1 MLAAALVRSVRSW
14 SHFDATTKHTSKTR
28 AKVLKLFESLQKLKV
43 TEENKAEVEKIKQDI
58 RKKDFK
64 KALDRIEKIKNSNV
78 EKKNKELYKDAADV
92 PDDDFFTNDEVKEEA
107 NTESQKEDN
116 KEDGYNNDENYDDNY
131 GNDYDDY
138 DEFSEDPLFKKLKA
152 YKDEEDN
159 YSEETERYDTD
170 NFIDDDK
177 SSEVS
182 VKDTEDNSNNKKE
195 KKKNKLDIQ
204 NNNEKSENEANE
216 INDDE
221 ESSNV
226 AENEDKDVD
235 TEESEEEKD
244 DEENENSNNA
254 DEINNIE
261 DNEDEIQEEEDTTG
275 IYPKQLKNE
284 TLEHIYL
291 GLLLTNPKLIAKYY
305 VTKKQCYFEDDKCTE
320 IYKSV
325 LFTEGSKYTPEIA
338 KDGFNLPKYNNE
350 IRELKDDLMAE
361 YMDSN
366 YSIEETYIELKKLF
380 TLRKSYLENPI
391 KENQDKIVEIINYVL
406 YKSMSVEEVE
416 SAVNQVTVTGKFKQA
431 VLNKDLTSFLEMG
444 DNTLTNG
451 LEFPFPI
458 LSGVFKGLR
467 KGETMAFAMPSNSGK
482 SRFTINLAAYT
493 AFVHKKKVLIISNEM
508 SEDKMKLCLITT
520 IINNPEI
527 QKLHGQEISKTEG
540 ELLEFKFRP
549 DDTKKVK
556 VDEDGFV
563 VKEEN
568 ESQEDFVK
576 RLTEISTE
584 FNKTIKAVEWANKE
598 IDNSIYFINITDH
611 TNDELKKV
619 IMNFYYKEKIEYVF
633 YDTLKTDTANIG
645 KGEEI
650 KKTAT
655 ILSNL
660 AQNFNMFIYSTLQLT
675 ESTTL
680 PINLDVN
687 DLAVSRTVKEVLDTL
702 CLIKQIN
709 KETYDDYEY
718 SLKEVD
724 TKYFNLKK
732 YTDPDVRYYA
742 CVVDKNRAG
751 AKPKVLFRLNL
762 AYNRWEELGYLRM
775 KQQVK

>member
-1 MLAAALVRSVRSW
+1 MDNYAV
-14 SHFDATTKHTSKTR
+14 
-28 AKVLKLFESLQKLKV
+28 KLFESLQKLKV
-43 TEENKAEVEKIKQDI
+43 TDENKAEVEKIKQDI

-78 EKKNKELYKDAADV
+78 EKKNKDSNTLYKNAADV
-92 PDDDFFTNDEVKEEA
+92 PDDDFFTNNEVKEA

-116 KEDGYNNDENYDDNY
+116 KEDRYNNDENYDDNY

-152 YKDEEDN
+152 YNDEEDN

-170 NFIDDDK
+170 NFIDDDE
-177 SSEVS
+177 SSEVN
-182 VKDTEDNSNNKKE
+182 VKDTEDNSNNKKGR
-195 KKKNKLDIQ
+195 KKNKSDIQ

-244 DEENENSNNA
+244 EEENENSNNA
-254 DEINNIE
+254 DEINNID
-261 DNEDEIQEEEDTTG
+261 DNEEEIQEEEDTTG

-451 LEFPFPI
+451 LDFPFPI

>member
-1 MLAAALVRSVRSW
+1 MDNYAV
-14 SHFDATTKHTSKTR
+14 
-28 AKVLKLFESLQKLKV
+28 KLFESLQKLKV
-43 TEENKAEVEKIKQDI
+43 TDENKAEVEKIKQDI

-64 KALDRIEKIKNSNV
+64 RALDRIEKIKNSNV
-78 EKKNKELYKDAADV
+78 EKKNKDSNTLYKNAADV

-138 DEFSEDPLFKKLKA
+138 DDYDEFSEDPLFKKLKA

-170 NFIDDDK
+170 NFSDDDE

-182 VKDTEDNSNNKKE
+182 VKDTEDNSNNKKGR
-195 KKKNKLDIQ
+195 KKNKSDIQ

-221 ESSNV
+221 ES
-226 AENEDKDVD
+226 
-235 TEESEEEKD
+235 EEEKD
-244 DEENENSNNA
+244 EEENENSNNA

>member
-1 MLAAALVRSVRSW
+1 MDNYAV
-14 SHFDATTKHTSKTR
+14 
-28 AKVLKLFESLQKLKV
+28 KLFESLQKLKV
-43 TEENKAEVEKIKQDI
+43 TDENKAEVEKIKQDI

-64 KALDRIEKIKNSNV
+64 RALDRIEKIKNSNV
-78 EKKNKELYKDAADV
+78 EKKNKDSNTLYKNAADV

-138 DEFSEDPLFKKLKA
+138 DDYDEFSEDPLFKKLKA

-170 NFIDDDK
+170 NFSDDDE

-182 VKDTEDNSNNKKE
+182 VKDTEDNSNNKKGR
-195 KKKNKLDIQ
+195 KKNKSDIQ

-221 ESSNV
+221 ES
-226 AENEDKDVD
+226 
-235 TEESEEEKD
+235 EEEND
-244 DEENENSNNA
+244 EEENENSNNA

>member
-1 MLAAALVRSVRSW
+1 MDNYAV
-14 SHFDATTKHTSKTR
+14 
-28 AKVLKLFESLQKLKV
+28 KLFENLQKLKV
-43 TEENKAEVEKIKQDI
+43 TDENKAEVEKIKQDI

-78 EKKNKELYKDAADV
+78 EKKNKDSSTLYKDAADV

-152 YKDEEDN
+152 YNDEEDN

-170 NFIDDDK
+170 NFSDDDE

-261 DNEDEIQEEEDTTG
+261 DNEEEIQEEEDTTG

-527 QKLHGQEISKTEG
+527 QKFHGQEISKTEG

-563 VKEEN
+563 VKEEK

>member
-1 MLAAALVRSVRSW
+1 MDNYAV
-14 SHFDATTKHTSKTR
+14 
-28 AKVLKLFESLQKLKV
+28 KLFESLQKLKV
-43 TEENKAEVEKIKQDI
+43 TDENKAEVEKIKQDI

-78 EKKNKELYKDAADV
+78 EKKNKELYKNAADV

-170 NFIDDDK
+170 NFSDDDE

-182 VKDTEDNSNNKKE
+182 VKDTEDNSNNKKGR
-195 KKKNKLDIQ
+195 KKNKSDIQ

-527 QKLHGQEISKTEG
+527 QKLNVKEISKTE
-540 ELLEFKFRP
+540 
-549 DDTKKVK
+549 V
-556 VDEDGFV
+556 
-563 VKEEN
+563 
-568 ESQEDFVK
+568 
-576 RLTEISTE
+576 
-584 FNKTIKAVEWANKE
+584 
-598 IDNSIYFINITDH
+598 
-611 TNDELKKV
+611 
-619 IMNFYYKEKIEYVF
+619 
-633 YDTLKTDTANIG
+633 
-645 KGEEI
+645 
-650 KKTAT
+650 
-655 ILSNL
+655 
-660 AQNFNMFIYSTLQLT
+660 
-675 ESTTL
+675 
-680 PINLDVN
+680 
-687 DLAVSRTVKEVLDTL
+687 
-702 CLIKQIN
+702 
-709 KETYDDYEY
+709 
-718 SLKEVD
+718 
-724 TKYFNLKK
+724 
-732 YTDPDVRYYA
+732 
-742 CVVDKNRAG
+742 
-751 AKPKVLFRLNL
+751 
-762 AYNRWEELGYLRM
+762 
-775 KQQVK
+775 

>member
-1 MLAAALVRSVRSW
+1 MDNYAV
-14 SHFDATTKHTSKTR
+14 
-28 AKVLKLFESLQKLKV
+28 KLFESLQKLKV
-43 TEENKAEVEKIKQDI
+43 TDENKAEVEKIKQDI

-78 EKKNKELYKDAADV
+78 EKKNKELYKNAADV

-170 NFIDDDK
+170 NFSDDDE

-182 VKDTEDNSNNKKE
+182 VKDTEDNSNNKKGR
-195 KKKNKLDIQ
+195 KKNKSDIQ

-221 ESSNV
+221 ES
-226 AENEDKDVD
+226 
-235 TEESEEEKD
+235 EEEKD
-244 DEENENSNNA
+244 EEENENSNNA
-254 DEINNIE
+254 DEINNID
-261 DNEDEIQEEEDTTG
+261 DNEEEIQEEEDTTG

>member
-1 MLAAALVRSVRSW
+1 MDNYAV
-14 SHFDATTKHTSKTR
+14 
-28 AKVLKLFESLQKLKV
+28 KLFESLQKLKV
-43 TEENKAEVEKIKQDI
+43 TDENKAEVEKIKQDI

-78 EKKNKELYKDAADV
+78 EKKNKDSNTLYKNAADV

-170 NFIDDDK
+170 NFSDDDK

-182 VKDTEDNSNNKKE
+182 VKDTEDNSKNKKGR
-195 KKKNKLDIQ
+195 KKNKSDIQ

-244 DEENENSNNA
+244 EEENENSNNA

-451 LEFPFPI
+451 LDFPFPI

-549 DDTKKVK
+549 DDIKKVK

-563 VKEEN
+563 VKEEK

>member
-1 MLAAALVRSVRSW
+1 MDNYAV
-14 SHFDATTKHTSKTR
+14 
-28 AKVLKLFESLQKLKV
+28 KLFESLQKLKV
-43 TEENKAEVEKIKQDI
+43 TDENKAEVEKIKQDI
-58 RKKDFK
+58 RKKNFK

-78 EKKNKELYKDAADV
+78 EKKNKDSNTLYKNAADV

-116 KEDGYNNDENYDDNY
+116 KEDEYNNDENYDKNY
-131 GNDYDDY
+131 GDDYDDY
-138 DEFSEDPLFKKLKA
+138 DEFSEDPLFNKLKA
-152 YKDEEDN
+152 YNDEEDD

-170 NFIDDDK
+170 NFIDDDE

-182 VKDTEDNSNNKKE
+182 VKDTEDNSKNKKGR
-195 KKKNKLDIQ
+195 KKNKSDIQ

-261 DNEDEIQEEEDTTG
+261 DNEEEIQEEEDTTG

-549 DDTKKVK
+549 DDIKKVK
-556 VDEDGFV
+556 VDEDGFA

-576 RLTEISTE
+576 RLTKISTE

-598 IDNSIYFINITDH
+598 INNSIYFINITDH

>member
-1 MLAAALVRSVRSW
+1 MDNYAV
-14 SHFDATTKHTSKTR
+14 
-28 AKVLKLFESLQKLKV
+28 KLFESLQKLKV
-43 TEENKAEVEKIKQDI
+43 TDENKAEVEKIKQDI

-78 EKKNKELYKDAADV
+78 EKKNKELYKNAADV

-170 NFIDDDK
+170 NFSDDDE

-182 VKDTEDNSNNKKE
+182 VKDTEDNSNNKKGR
-195 KKKNKLDIQ
+195 KKNKSDIQ

-261 DNEDEIQEEEDTTG
+261 DNEEEIQEEEDTTG

-451 LEFPFPI
+451 LDFPFPI

-549 DDTKKVK
+549 DDIKKVK

-563 VKEEN
+563 VKEEK

>member
-1 MLAAALVRSVRSW
+1 MDNYAV
-14 SHFDATTKHTSKTR
+14 
-28 AKVLKLFESLQKLKV
+28 KLFESLQKLKV
-43 TEENKAEVEKIKQDI
+43 TDENKAEVEKIKQDI
-58 RKKDFK
+58 RKKNFK

-78 EKKNKELYKDAADV
+78 EKKNKDSNTLYKNAADV

-170 NFIDDDK
+170 NFSDDDK

-284 TLEHIYL
+284 TLEHTYL

-556 VDEDGFV
+556 VDENGFV
-563 VKEEN
+563 VKEAK

>member
-1 MLAAALVRSVRSW
+1 MDNYAV
-14 SHFDATTKHTSKTR
+14 
-28 AKVLKLFESLQKLKV
+28 KLFESLQKLKV
-43 TEENKAEVEKIKQDI
+43 TDENKAEVEKIKQDI

-78 EKKNKELYKDAADV
+78 EKKNKDSNTLYRNAADV

-116 KEDGYNNDENYDDNY
+116 KENEYNNDENYDDNY

-170 NFIDDDK
+170 NFIDDDE
-177 SSEVS
+177 SNEVS
-182 VKDTEDNSNNKKE
+182 VKNTEDDSSNKKGR
-195 KKKNKLDIQ
+195 KKNKLDIQ

-244 DEENENSNNA
+244 DEENENSNNE
-254 DEINNIE
+254 DEINTIE
-261 DNEDEIQEEEDTTG
+261 DNEEEIQEEEDTTG

-563 VKEEN
+563 VKEAK

-775 KQQVK
+775 KQQIK

>member
-1 MLAAALVRSVRSW
+1 MDNYAV
-14 SHFDATTKHTSKTR
+14 
-28 AKVLKLFESLQKLKV
+28 KLFESLQKLKV
-43 TEENKAEVEKIKQDI
+43 TDENKAEVEKIKQDI

-78 EKKNKELYKDAADV
+78 EKKNKELYKNAADV

-170 NFIDDDK
+170 NFSDDDE

-182 VKDTEDNSNNKKE
+182 VKDTEDNSNNKKGR
-195 KKKNKLDIQ
+195 KKNKSDIQ

-221 ESSNV
+221 ES
-226 AENEDKDVD
+226 
-235 TEESEEEKD
+235 EEEKD
-244 DEENENSNNA
+244 EEENENSNNA

>member
-1 MLAAALVRSVRSW
+1 MDNYAV
-14 SHFDATTKHTSKTR
+14 
-28 AKVLKLFESLQKLKV
+28 KLFESLQKLKV
-43 TEENKAEVEKIKQDI
+43 TDENKAEVEKIKQDI

-78 EKKNKELYKDAADV
+78 EKKNKDSNTLYKNAADV
-92 PDDDFFTNDEVKEEA
+92 SDDDFFTNDEVKEEA
-107 NTESQKEDN
+107 STESQKKDN

-131 GNDYDDY
+131 GDDYDDY
-138 DEFSEDPLFKKLKA
+138 DEFSEDPLFNKLKA
-152 YKDEEDN
+152 YNDEEDD
-159 YSEETERYDTD
+159 YSEETERYDKD
-170 NFIDDDK
+170 NFIDDDEG
-177 SSEVS
+177 SEVS
-182 VKDTEDNSNNKKE
+182 VKDTEDNSKNKKGR
-195 KKKNKLDIQ
+195 KKNKSDIQ

-244 DEENENSNNA
+244 EEENENSNNA

-261 DNEDEIQEEEDTTG
+261 DNEEEIQEEEDTTG

-563 VKEEN
+563 VKEEK

-775 KQQVK
+775 KQQIK

>member
-1 MLAAALVRSVRSW
+1 MDNYAV
-14 SHFDATTKHTSKTR
+14 
-28 AKVLKLFESLQKLKV
+28 KLFESLQKLKV
-43 TEENKAEVEKIKQDI
+43 TDENKAEVEKIKQDI

-78 EKKNKELYKDAADV
+78 EKKNKDSNTVYKNAADV

-170 NFIDDDK
+170 NFIDDDE

-182 VKDTEDNSNNKKE
+182 VKDTEDNSKNKKGR
-195 KKKNKLDIQ
+195 KKNKSDIQ

-244 DEENENSNNA
+244 EEENENSNNA

-261 DNEDEIQEEEDTTG
+261 DNEEEIQEEEDTTG

-549 DDTKKVK
+549 DDIKKVK

-563 VKEEN
+563 VKEEK

-576 RLTEISTE
+576 RLTKISTE
-584 FNKTIKAVEWANKE
+584 FNKTIKAIEWANKE

>member
-1 MLAAALVRSVRSW
+1 MDNYAV
-14 SHFDATTKHTSKTR
+14 
-28 AKVLKLFESLQKLKV
+28 KLFESLQKLKV
-43 TEENKAEVEKIKQDI
+43 TDENKAEVEKIKQDI

-78 EKKNKELYKDAADV
+78 EKKNKDSNTLYKNAADV
-92 PDDDFFTNDEVKEEA
+92 PDDDFFTNNEVKEA

-261 DNEDEIQEEEDTTG
+261 DNEEEIQEEEDTTG

-451 LEFPFPI
+451 LDFPFPI

-549 DDTKKVK
+549 DDIKKVK

-563 VKEEN
+563 VKEEK

>member
-1 MLAAALVRSVRSW
+1 MDNYAV
-14 SHFDATTKHTSKTR
+14 
-28 AKVLKLFESLQKLKV
+28 KLFESLQKLKV
-43 TEENKAEVEKIKQDI
+43 TDENKAEVEKIKQDI

-78 EKKNKELYKDAADV
+78 EKKNKELYKNAADV

-152 YKDEEDN
+152 YNDEEDS

-170 NFIDDDK
+170 NFIDDDE
-177 SSEVS
+177 SSEVN
-182 VKDTEDNSNNKKE
+182 VKDTEDDSNYKKE

-556 VDEDGFV
+556 VDENGFV

>member
-1 MLAAALVRSVRSW
+1 MDNYAV
-14 SHFDATTKHTSKTR
+14 
-28 AKVLKLFESLQKLKV
+28 KLFESLQKLKV
-43 TEENKAEVEKIKQDI
+43 TDENKAEVEKIKQDI

-78 EKKNKELYKDAADV
+78 EKKNKELYKNAADV

-152 YKDEEDN
+152 YNDEEDS

-170 NFIDDDK
+170 NFIDDDE
-177 SSEVS
+177 SSEVN
-182 VKDTEDNSNNKKE
+182 VKDTEDDSNYKKE

-244 DEENENSNNA
+244 DEENENSNNE
-254 DEINNIE
+254 DEINTIE
-261 DNEDEIQEEEDTTG
+261 DNEEEIQEEEDTTG

-556 VDEDGFV
+556 VDENGFV

>member
-1 MLAAALVRSVRSW
+1 MDNYAV
-14 SHFDATTKHTSKTR
+14 
-28 AKVLKLFESLQKLKV
+28 KLFESLQKLKV
-43 TEENKAEVEKIKQDI
+43 TDENKAEVEKIKQDI

-78 EKKNKELYKDAADV
+78 EKKNKELYKNAADV

-170 NFIDDDK
+170 NFSDDDE

-182 VKDTEDNSNNKKE
+182 VKDTEDNSNNKKGR
-195 KKKNKLDIQ
+195 KKNKSDIQ

-221 ESSNV
+221 ES
-226 AENEDKDVD
+226 
-235 TEESEEEKD
+235 EEEKD
-244 DEENENSNNA
+244 EEENENSNNV

-732 YTDPDVRYYA
+732 YIDPDVRYYA

>member
-1 MLAAALVRSVRSW
+1 MDNYAV
-14 SHFDATTKHTSKTR
+14 
-28 AKVLKLFESLQKLKV
+28 KLFESLQKLKV
-43 TEENKAEVEKIKQDI
+43 TDENKAEVEKIKQDI

-78 EKKNKELYKDAADV
+78 EKKNKDSNTVYKNAADV

-116 KEDGYNNDENYDDNY
+116 KEDGYNNDGNYDDNY
-131 GNDYDDY
+131 GDDYDDY
-138 DEFSEDPLFKKLKA
+138 DEFSEDPLFNKLKA
-152 YKDEEDN
+152 YNDEEDD

-170 NFIDDDK
+170 NFIDDDE

-182 VKDTEDNSNNKKE
+182 VKDTEDNSKNKKE
-195 KKKNKLDIQ
+195 RKKNKSDIQ

-254 DEINNIE
+254 DEINTIE
-261 DNEDEIQEEEDTTG
+261 DNEEEIQEEEDTTG

-451 LEFPFPI
+451 LDFPFPI

-527 QKLHGQEISKTEG
+527 QNLHGQEISKTEG

-549 DDTKKVK
+549 DDIKKVK

-563 VKEEN
+563 VKEEK

>member
-1 MLAAALVRSVRSW
+1 MDNYAV
-14 SHFDATTKHTSKTR
+14 
-28 AKVLKLFESLQKLKV
+28 KLFESLQKLKV
-43 TEENKAEVEKIKQDI
+43 TDENKAEVEKIKQDI

-78 EKKNKELYKDAADV
+78 EKKNKELYKNAADV

-170 NFIDDDK
+170 NFSDDDE

-182 VKDTEDNSNNKKE
+182 VKDTEDNSNNKKGR
-195 KKKNKLDIQ
+195 KKNKSDIQ

-221 ESSNV
+221 ES
-226 AENEDKDVD
+226 
-235 TEESEEEKD
+235 EEEKD
-244 DEENENSNNA
+244 EEENENSNNA

-451 LEFPFPI
+451 LDFPFPI

-724 TKYFNLKK
+724 TRYFNLKK

>member
-1 MLAAALVRSVRSW
+1 MDNYAV
-14 SHFDATTKHTSKTR
+14 
-28 AKVLKLFESLQKLKV
+28 KLFESLQKLKV
-43 TEENKAEVEKIKQDI
+43 TDENKAEVEKIKQDI

-78 EKKNKELYKDAADV
+78 EKKNKDSNTLYKNAADV

-138 DEFSEDPLFKKLKA
+138 DEFSEDPLFNKLKA
-152 YKDEEDN
+152 YNDEEDD

-170 NFIDDDK
+170 NFIDDDE

-182 VKDTEDNSNNKKE
+182 VKDTEDNSKNKKGR
-195 KKKNKLDIQ
+195 KKNKSDIQ

-254 DEINNIE
+254 DEINTIE
-261 DNEDEIQEEEDTTG
+261 DNEEEIQEEEDTTG

-451 LEFPFPI
+451 LDFPFPI

>member
-1 MLAAALVRSVRSW
+1 MDNYAV
-14 SHFDATTKHTSKTR
+14 
-28 AKVLKLFESLQKLKV
+28 KLFESLQKLKV
-43 TEENKAEVEKIKQDI
+43 TDENKAEVEKIKQDI

-78 EKKNKELYKDAADV
+78 EKKNKDSNTVYKNAADV

-116 KEDGYNNDENYDDNY
+116 KEDGYNNDENYDKNY
-131 GNDYDDY
+131 GDDYDDY
-138 DEFSEDPLFKKLKA
+138 DEFSEDPLFNKLKA
-152 YKDEEDN
+152 YNDEEDD

-170 NFIDDDK
+170 NFIDDDE

-182 VKDTEDNSNNKKE
+182 VKDTEDNSKNKKGR
-195 KKKNKLDIQ
+195 KKNKSDIQ

-244 DEENENSNNA
+244 EEGNENSNNA

-261 DNEDEIQEEEDTTG
+261 DNEEEIQEEEDTTG

-549 DDTKKVK
+549 DDIKKVK

-563 VKEEN
+563 VKEEK

-598 IDNSIYFINITDH
+598 INNSIYFINITDH

>member
-1 MLAAALVRSVRSW
+1 MDNYAV
-14 SHFDATTKHTSKTR
+14 
-28 AKVLKLFESLQKLKV
+28 KLFESLQKLKV
-43 TEENKAEVEKIKQDI
+43 TDENKAEVEKIKQDI

-78 EKKNKELYKDAADV
+78 EKKNKELYKNAADV

-170 NFIDDDK
+170 NFSDDDE

-182 VKDTEDNSNNKKE
+182 VKDTEDNSNNKKGR
-195 KKKNKLDIQ
+195 KKNKSDIQ

-549 DDTKKVK
+549 DDTKKV
-556 VDEDGFV
+556 
-563 VKEEN
+563 N

>member
-1 MLAAALVRSVRSW
+1 MDNYAV
-14 SHFDATTKHTSKTR
+14 
-28 AKVLKLFESLQKLKV
+28 KLFESLQKLKV
-43 TEENKAEVEKIKQDI
+43 TDENKAEVEKIKQDI

-78 EKKNKELYKDAADV
+78 EKKNKELYKNAADV

-170 NFIDDDK
+170 NFIDDDE

-182 VKDTEDNSNNKKE
+182 VKDTEDNSKNKKE
-195 KKKNKLDIQ
+195 RKKNKSDIQ

-556 VDEDGFV
+556 VDENGFV

>member
-1 MLAAALVRSVRSW
+1 MDNYAV
-14 SHFDATTKHTSKTR
+14 
-28 AKVLKLFESLQKLKV
+28 KLFESLQKLKV
-43 TEENKAEVEKIKQDI
+43 TDENKAEVEKIKQDI

-78 EKKNKELYKDAADV
+78 EKKNKELYKNAADV

-170 NFIDDDK
+170 NFSDDDE

-182 VKDTEDNSNNKKE
+182 VKDTEDNSNNKKGR
-195 KKKNKLDIQ
+195 KKNKSDIQ

-221 ESSNV
+221 ES
-226 AENEDKDVD
+226 
-235 TEESEEEKD
+235 EEEKD
-244 DEENENSNNA
+244 EEENENSNNA

-261 DNEDEIQEEEDTTG
+261 NNEDEIQEEEDTTG

-568 ESQEDFVK
+568 ESQEEFVK